1 MIVVCGE
8 ALFDVFAAGE
18 RATAI
23 DLSACQGGS
32 PFNLATGIA
41 RLGGSASFFGG
52 LSRDLFGCKL
62 HAALASEGVDLSAAP
77 RPDAPTALVMVSV
90 DDRGVPVYTFYGN
103 GTADRTVTPADLESV
118 PIDAEAVHV
127 GSYCMVVEPVAS
139 TLRLLVDRQR
149 GHSLI
154 VYDPNVR
161 LTIEP
166 DVDKWRESVRWM
178 QRRAD
183 VLKVS
188 EEDIHALYPGMRVDT
203 FISESLEA
211 GVALVVVTWGE
222 RGVVAVTRSQLAV
235 EVPAVPVTVV
245 DTVGAGDTFQAGLLA
260 WLQRAGKLTRHAVE
274 GLGQDE
280 LLEALRFAARAAAIT
295 CSRRGADLPY
305 TSELADT
312 TAFELP
318 QVIRH
323 FFKEK

>member
-1 MIVVCGE
+1 M
-8 ALFDVFAAGE
+8 
-18 RATAI
+18 

-32 PFNLATGIA
+32 PFNLATGIV
-41 RLGGSASFFGG
+41 RLGGNASFFGG
-52 LSRDLFGCKL
+52 LSHDLFGRKL
-62 HAALASEGVDLSAAP
+62 HAALAAEGVGLSAAP

-90 DDRGVPVYTFYGN
+90 DDRGVPVYTFYGS
-103 GTADRTVTPADLESV
+103 GTADRMVTPSDLERV
-118 PIDAEAVHV
+118 PVDVESVHV

-139 TLRLLVDRQR
+139 TLRALVDRQGGR
-149 GHSLI
+149 SLI

-166 DVDKWRESVRWM
+166 DVAKWRESVRWM

-203 FISESLEA
+203 FINESLDA

-235 EVPAVPVTVV
+235 EVPAVPVAVV

-260 WLQRAGKLTRHAVE
+260 WLQRAGKLTRQAVE

-318 QVIRH
+318 QL
-323 FFKEK
+323 